1 MSNSALAPGVVLR
14 SPKREYTIRRV
25 LGQGGFGITYL
36 VDTPLKLENISFK
49 GKFAIKEHFLSMLCA
64 REPGTSNIHYLPNST
79 EEVQRSQK
87 AFIAEAQ
94 RLQKLG
100 INHHNI
106 VEVNEVFEYNKT
118 AYYVM
123 EYIDGGSLADY
134 VRAHGGR
141 LSWAETTRLIRPICE
156 AVAMLHSNM
165 VAHYDIKPQN
175 IMIQQDEDGL
185 RPVLIDFGLAK
196 HYDGQGQA
204 TSSIAAAGYTPSY
217 APMEQ
222 YAGIQEFSPTAD
234 VYSLAATICFCLTG
248 HAPAKADKLNLDAL
262 CDELLAL
269 GVSDDVANVLLQAME
284 LRATDRPADAGALT
298 ASLFNGAPLQTIRKQ
313 RSGGGGGG
321 TTTNVKD
328 RPTTV
333 PESPATAP
341 RRRWLVPAVAAA
353 AVALTAIIFFA
364 TRGGDDS
371 ATPDTDTVQIASV
384 ADTIRITTTETVRVE
399 HPAQPDQ
406 PVQQPV
412 AQQPQPQKQETSST
426 NSSRQQQTPQ
436 PAQQPVQQP
445 VAQQPA
451 AQQPNYR
458 TTPRNL
464 DLQVIYNGEKYYFNQ
479 SEWNNLSS
487 SVRNSCTKRGVV
499 IDYNGVKSFV
509 VKLNMERH
517 GSGFDIRFT
526 WDEAK
531 RWVNNMSGNWRL
543 PTKDEG
549 KAMADQY
556 TSVNSALKAF
566 GGDNGYWYW
575 TSNEYDASRAWYFG
589 LVSGC
594 VGNRSLSHTG
604 CVRAVCAI

>member
-36 VDTPLKLENISFK
+36 VDTPLKMDNISFK
-49 GKFAIKEHFLSMLCA
+49 GKFAVKEHFLSMLCA

-106 VEVNEVFEYNKT
+106 VEVSEVFEYNKT

-134 VRAHGGR
+134 VKAHGGR
-141 LSWAETTRLIRPICE
+141 LSWAETARLIRPICE
-156 AVAMLHSNM
+156 AVAMLHSNK

-204 TSSIAAAGYTPSY
+204 TSSIAAAGYTPGY

-222 YAGIQEFSPTAD
+222 YTGLRQFSPATD
-234 VYSLAATICFCLTG
+234 VYALAATICFCLTG
-248 HAPAKADKLNLDAL
+248 HAPAKADELNLDAL
-262 CDELLAL
+262 CDELLTV
-269 GVSDDVANVLLQAME
+269 GVDAAIANVLLQAME

-298 ASLFNGAPLQTIRKQ
+298 ASLFNGAPLQTIRKP
-313 RSGGGGGG
+313 RSGGGGG
-321 TTTNVKD
+321 TPTQVKD
-328 RPTTV
+328 RPATT
-333 PESPATAP
+333 PETSAIAP

-353 AVALTAIIFFA
+353 AVALAAIIFFA
-364 TRGGDDS
+364 TRGGSDTPATDS
-371 ATPDTDTVQIASV
+371 DTVQIASV
-384 ADTIRITTTETVRVE
+384 ADTVRITTTETIRVE

-406 PVQQPV
+406 PVQQTI
-412 AQQPQPQKQETSST
+412 AQQQPQKEAPSST
-426 NSSRQQQTPQ
+426 NSGRQQHTQ
-436 PAQQPVQQP
+436 
-445 VAQQPA
+445 QQPA
-451 AQQPNYR
+451 RQNYR

-464 DLQVIYNGEKYYFNQ
+464 DLQVMLDGKKYYFSQ
-479 SEWNNLSS
+479 SEWADLSS
-487 SVRNSCTKRGVV
+487 SEQSSFNKRGVV
-499 IDYNGVKSFV
+499 IDYNGVSFV
-509 VKLNMERH
+509 VKLTMECH
-517 GSGFDIRFT
+517 VSGYTYNDSKYFT

-531 RWVNNMSGNWRL
+531 RWVNNMRGNWRL
-543 PTKDEG
+543 PNKDEG

-556 TSVNSALKAF
+556 KSVCSAIKAF
-566 GGDNGYWYW
+566 GGDNDPARWYW
-575 TSNEYDASRAWYFG
+575 TSTEQSASRAWVFNIILGYVNVDG
-589 LVSGC
+589 KS
-594 VGNRSLSHTG
+594 NPS
-604 CVRAVCAI
+604 CVRAVRAI

>member
-36 VDTPLKLENISFK
+36 VDTPLKMDNISFK
-49 GKFAIKEHFLSMLCA
+49 GKFAVKEHFLSMLCA

-106 VEVNEVFEYNKT
+106 VEVSEVFEYNKT

-123 EYIDGGSLADY
+123 EYIEGGSLADY
-134 VRAHGGR
+134 VKAHGGR
-141 LSWAETTRLIRPICE
+141 LSWDEAARLIRPICE
-156 AVAMLHSNM
+156 AVAMLHSNK

-175 IMIQQDEDGL
+175 IMIQQDEDCL

-204 TSSIAAAGYTPSY
+204 TSSIAAAGYTPGY

-222 YAGIQEFSPTAD
+222 YTGLRQFSPATD
-234 VYSLAATICFCLTG
+234 VYALAATICFCLTG
-248 HAPAKADKLNLDAL
+248 HAPAKADELNLDAL
-262 CDELLAL
+262 CDELLTM
-269 GVSDDVANVLLQAME
+269 GVDAAIANVLLQAME
-284 LRATDRPADAGALT
+284 LRATDRPADAGALS
-298 ASLFNGAPLQTIRKQ
+298 ASLFNGAPMATIRKP
-313 RSGGGGGG
+313 RSGGIIGDQPAAVKPAAA
-321 TTTNVKD
+321 TT
-328 RPTTV
+328 
-333 PESPATAP
+333 PETPATAP

-353 AVALTAIIFFA
+353 AVALAAIIFFA
-364 TRGGDDS
+364 TRGGSDTPPP
-371 ATPDTDTVQIASV
+371 APDTV
-384 ADTIRITTTETVRVE
+384 RITTTETVRVE

-406 PVQQPV
+406 PVAQQPV
-412 AQQPQPQKQETSST
+412 AQQQPQKQEASS
-426 NSSRQQQTPQ
+426 NSNRQQQIPQQ
-436 PAQQPVQQP
+436 PAVQQPVQQP
-445 VAQQPA
+445 VAQQPS

-464 DLQVIYNGEKYYFNQ
+464 DLQVTLNGEKYYFNQ
-479 SEWNNLSS
+479 SEWAVLSS
-487 SVRNSCTKRGVV
+487 SVRDSFSKRGVV
-499 IDYNGVKSFV
+499 INYNGERFV

-517 GSGFDIRFT
+517 GNGFKYDNPIYFT

-531 RWVNNMSGNWRL
+531 RRVSSLGSGWRL

-549 KAMADQY
+549 KAMAYQY
-556 TSVNSALKAF
+556 KSVCAAIRAF
-566 GGDNGYWYW
+566 GGEDPDNWYW
-575 TSNEYDASRAWYFG
+575 TSTEASASRAWFFDLNY
-589 LVSGC
+589 
-594 VGNRSLSHTG
+594 GNVNPYIKSINY
-604 CVRAVCAI
+604 CVRAVRAI